1 MSVYQHVDRE
11 SADQSQPS
19 QLGVGRYGDQESA
32 VISANMAIKTVS
44 ADSID
49 RYSTERCTN
58 YTRSHKNID

>member
-32 VISANMAIKTVS
+32 VISANMAIKYRPIAL
-44 ADSID
+44 ADTQLRGAQITQD
-49 RYSTERCTN
+49 PIRT
-58 YTRSHKNID
+58 

>member
-32 VISANMAIKTVS
+32 VISANMSIKYRPIALTDNQLTG
-44 ADSID
+44 AQITQDPI
-49 RYSTERCTN
+49 RA
-58 YTRSHKNID
+58 